1 MAIGPVR
8 KEIDEDRAGVLLG
21 LTRAQLR
28 ELCEESGLEH
38 GEEGEVPQPRSFTY
52 EELYRICRKV
62 TRPAI

>member
-1 MAIGPVR
+1 MASYPVR
-8 KEIDEDRAGVLLG
+8 KEIDEDRAAVLLG

-38 GEEGEVPQPRSFTY
+38 GEAGEVPQPRSFTY
-52 EELYRICRKV
+52 EELYRIYRKV